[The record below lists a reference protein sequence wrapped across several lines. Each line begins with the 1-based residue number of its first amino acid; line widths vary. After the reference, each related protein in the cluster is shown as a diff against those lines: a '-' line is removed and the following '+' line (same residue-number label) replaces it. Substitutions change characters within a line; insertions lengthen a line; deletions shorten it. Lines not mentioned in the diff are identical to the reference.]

1 MSSGRQPRSLSPD
14 DQAQKEQNHAD
25 VLRQCHPREDR
36 SLVTSQSLDG
46 PPCHWVKHHQQ
57 RHHLAIA
64 TPAREIR
71 TKDRKDDHAR
81 EGRVKLGRVDGQGEF
96 GGQWKDSP
104 FDLPLP
110 GVRARWKTHGPGQLA
125 RGTKAAAPKEA
136 THPSQGD
143 PQGHRGGNGVGHR
156 PERKPASPPV
166 PERACE
172 PPHDTPIENTAAL
185 PAQNQI
191 RRRVNSLG
199 TLDHEKNACPHDSP
213 KEEPGGQPVN
223 VAHSQPFAFGPPGCD
238 PERPRAGQEDH
249 HSIGVNLE
257 VPSRQLVQDW
267 LHPC

>member
-46 PPCHWVKHHQQ
+46 PPRQLGKAPS
-57 RHHLAIA
+57 RGAI
-64 TPAREIR
+64 TSPSRRRRGKYAR
-71 TKDRKDDHAR
+71 KDRKDDHAR
-81 EGRVKLGRVDGQGEF
+81 QGRVKLGRVDGQGEF
-96 GGQWKDSP
+96 GGQRKDSL

-110 GVRARWKTHGPGQLA
+110 GVRARWKTHRPGQLA

-136 THPSQGD
+136 AHPSQGD

-166 PERACE
+166 PERARQ
-172 PPHDTPIENTAAL
+172 PPHDAPIENTAAL

-191 RRRVNSLG
+191 HRRVDGLG

-213 KEEPGGQPVN
+213 RKSQ
-223 VAHSQPFAFGPPGCD
+223 VASP
-238 PERPRAGQEDH
+238 
-249 HSIGVNLE
+249 
-257 VPSRQLVQDW
+257 
-267 LHPC
+267 